1 MEQINKMMSAWGQM
15 WDDDYELKMQK
26 DPNVIDFVKQNPY
39 MDENTTAAYEN
50 LLAKAYELI
59 EQQKM
64 QEAIMC
70 LEAEVQ
76 KNSPETEA
84 WRLLGS
90 LYQEND

>member
-39 MDENTTAAYEN
+39 MDEAATTEN
-50 LLAKAYELI
+50 LLNKAKELI

-76 KNSPETEA
+76 KNTPETEA